1 MRKSLGEEKMNTK
14 QNLDLQKEHTKMN
27 CATNAMS
34 GERRRK
40 RNHVE
45 FVTRS
50 KNGKLNGE
58 KTYAGTTNLV

>member
-1 MRKSLGEEKMNTK
+1 MWQDDGMGLG
-14 QNLDLQKEHTKMN
+14 
-27 CATNAMS
+27 MS

-50 KNGKLNGE
+50 KNGKPNGE
-58 KTYAGTTNLV
+58 KTYVGTTNLV